1 MQPLPEAAPPLS
13 VSSLTE
19 PVGKLDMTTYIS
31 PQPKLQFLDNN
42 GVPLSG
48 GKVYTYAAGTTTP
61 LTTYTDYTGNTANS
75 NPVILDS
82 RGECSIWLGTSSY
95 KFKLAT
101 STDVEVWTVDNISVL
116 TSSANI
122 TFIESGTGAVTET
135 VQAKLRL
142 GYVYPEDF
150 GAAGD
155 GTTNDTTALQNAIN
169 TGRDVYLAA
178 GKTYLHTT
186 ALSVTTNYQWLG
198 GPGVLKTS
206 GAINSVNV
214 GGSSIGVKLSL
225 NFNSPGQTTGYAI
238 YISSADRVTIERAY
252 LYDAFGALYVEQA
265 NTVQVEWMWGIIR
278 GPGIKWFGNA
288 AKRSDILS
296 INFCVLDPG
305 PDYYGFEWDGNC
317 NSLNVKYLG
326 LVCGGSNS
334 TQSSFGFIIQN
345 TVGGYKS
352 VTSGTI
358 AGTTLT
364 LTTAPSSPIV
374 VGMVISGTGVTV
386 GTTITGLINSTNYT
400 VSTAQSVATTPIT
413 AVPAFFPAI
422 GRVGQVEIDYAKSAA
437 IKVLSGV
444 DYDFVMPYVTGSVSD
459 GLYVDSN
466 IDSYNVRVSGGKFIG
481 NGGYGI
487 NNTTAG
493 ILLTSGSVQLTN
505 NTSGATNGNVW
516 NLAPTQAVDD
526 YFYLNLGGDKTLANG
541 TSQINFYPNDY
552 ISHNRASPR
561 KIRFYIGGV
570 EVFDVGADS
579 VDSLIPFKLK
589 TYTVAT
595 LPGSP
600 VKGWV
605 AMVTDANATTFASTV
620 VGGGSNNVPVYYDG
634 TNWKIG

>member
-1 MQPLPEAAPPLS
+1 
-13 VSSLTE
+13 
-19 PVGKLDMTTYIS
+19 MTTYIS

-48 GKVYTYAAGTTTP
+48 GKVYTYSAGTTTP
-61 LTTYTDYTGNTANS
+61 LTTYTDYTGSTANS

-95 KFKLAT
+95 KFKLTT

-122 TFIESGTGAVTET
+122 TYVESGTGAVTQT
-135 VQAKLRL
+135 VQSKLRL

-150 GAAGD
+150 GAAGN
-155 GTTNDTTALQNAIN
+155 GSTNDTTALQNALN

-178 GKTYLHTT
+178 GKTYLHTV
-186 ALSVTTNYQWLG
+186 ALSVTTNNQWFG

-206 GAINSVNV
+206 GAINSVTV
-214 GGSSIGVKLSL
+214 GGGSIGVKLSL

-238 YISSADRVTIERAY
+238 YVSNADRVTIERAY

-317 NSLNVKYLG
+317 NSLNVKYMG
-326 LVCGGSNS
+326 LVCGGSTS
-334 TQSSFGFIIQN
+334 TQSSYGFIIQN

-374 VGMVISGTGVTV
+374 VGMVISGTGVTA

-444 DYDFVMPYVTGSVSD
+444 DYDFVMPYVTGAVSD

-493 ILLTSGSVQLTN
+493 ILLMSGSVQLTN

-526 YFYLNLGGDKTLANG
+526 YFYLNLGGDKTLASG

-561 KIRFYIGGV
+561 KVRFYIGGI
-570 EVFDVGADS
+570 EVFTVGADS

-600 VKGWV
+600 VKGWT

>member
-1 MQPLPEAAPPLS
+1 
-13 VSSLTE
+13 
-19 PVGKLDMTTYIS
+19 
-31 PQPKLQFLDNN
+31 
-42 GVPLSG
+42 
-48 GKVYTYAAGTTTP
+48 
-61 LTTYTDYTGNTANS
+61 
-75 NPVILDS
+75 
-82 RGECSIWLGTSSY
+82 
-95 KFKLAT
+95 
-101 STDVEVWTVDNISVL
+101 
-116 TSSANI
+116 
-122 TFIESGTGAVTET
+122 
-135 VQAKLRL
+135 
-142 GYVYPEDF
+142 
-150 GAAGD
+150 
-155 GTTNDTTALQNAIN
+155 
-169 TGRDVYLAA
+169 
-178 GKTYLHTT
+178 
-186 ALSVTTNYQWLG
+186 
-198 GPGVLKTS
+198 
-206 GAINSVNV
+206 
-214 GGSSIGVKLSL
+214 
-225 NFNSPGQTTGYAI
+225 
-238 YISSADRVTIERAY
+238 
-252 LYDAFGALYVEQA
+252 
-265 NTVQVEWMWGIIR
+265 
-278 GPGIKWFGNA
+278 
-288 AKRSDILS
+288 
-296 INFCVLDPG
+296 VLDPG

-317 NSLNVKYLG
+317 NSLNVKYMG
-326 LVCGGSNS
+326 LVCGGSSS
-334 TQSSFGFIIQN
+334 TQSSYGFIIQN

-352 VTSGTI
+352 VTSGSI

-374 VGMVISGTGVTV
+374 VGMVISGTGVTA

-437 IKVLSGV
+437 IRVLSGV
-444 DYDFVMPYVTGSVSD
+444 DYDFVMPYVTGAVSD

-466 IDSYNVRVSGGKFIG
+466 IDSYNVRVSGGKLIG

-493 ILLTSGSVQLTN
+493 ILLMSGSVQLTN

-579 VDSLIPFKLK
+579 VDTLIPFKLK

-595 LPGSP
+595 LPASP

>member
-1 MQPLPEAAPPLS
+1 
-13 VSSLTE
+13 
-19 PVGKLDMTTYIS
+19 MTTYIS
-31 PQPKLQFLDNN
+31 PQPKLQFLDSN

-95 KFKLAT
+95 KFKLTT

-122 TFIESGTGAVTET
+122 TYVESGTGAVTET

-186 ALSVTTNYQWLG
+186 ALSITTNNQWFG
-198 GPGVLKTS
+198 GPGILKTS
-206 GAINSVNV
+206 GAINGVSV
-214 GGSSIGVKLSL
+214 GGASKGVKLSL
-225 NFNSPGQTTGYAI
+225 NFNSPGQTSPGYSV
-238 YISSADRVTIERAY
+238 YISNADRVTIERLYIYTGFGGAY
-252 LYDAFGALYVEQA
+252 IEQSNVTNIQWMYAALS
-265 NTVQVEWMWGIIR
+265 
-278 GPGIKWFGNA
+278 GPGIKWYGDA

-296 INFCVLDPG
+296 IDFALMSIQN
-305 PDYYGFEWDGNC
+305 DYYGLNWDGNC
-317 NSLNVKYLG
+317 NSLNVRYLG
-326 LVCGGSNS
+326 FVCGPGSGA
-334 TQSSFGFIIQN
+334 TPRLGYGMVIQN

-352 VTSGTI
+352 STLGYI

-364 LTTAPSSPIV
+364 LNSAPANPIL
-374 VGMVISGTGVTV
+374 VGMTVYGTGVTA
-386 GTTITGLINSTNYT
+386 GTTITGVTNSTTYT
-400 VSTAQSVATTPIT
+400 VSVSQTVGSALYPVTMI

-422 GRVGQVEIDYAKSAA
+422 GRVGTLEIDYSKGNA
-437 IKVLSGV
+437 IKILEGV
-444 DYDFVMPYVTGSVSD
+444 DYDFVMPYVTGAASD
-459 GLYVDSN
+459 GIYIAAN
-466 IDSYNVRVSGGKFIG
+466 IDSYNVRITGGKSIG

-487 NNTTAG
+487 NNLGG
-493 ILLTSGSVQLTN
+493 IALMSGSVQLTD

-552 ISHNRASPR
+552 ISHARSSRQLNFLMGGTG
-561 KIRFYIGGV
+561 IFQIGTTS
-570 EVFDVGADS
+570 ANA
-579 VDSLIPFKLK
+579 LAPFTLK

-595 LPGSP
+595 LPATP
-600 VKGWV
+600 VKGWT
-605 AMVTDANATTFASTV
+605 AMVTDATATTFASTV

>member
-1 MQPLPEAAPPLS
+1 
-13 VSSLTE
+13 
-19 PVGKLDMTTYIS
+19 MTTYIS
-31 PQPKLQFLDNN
+31 PQPKLQFLDSN

-122 TFIESGTGAVTET
+122 TYVESGTGAVTET

-178 GKTYLHTT
+178 GKTYLHTV
-186 ALSVTTNYQWLG
+186 ALSVTTNYQWVG
-198 GPGVLKTS
+198 GPGILKTS
-206 GAINSVNV
+206 GAINSVTV
-214 GGSSIGVKLSL
+214 GGGSIGVKLSL

-238 YISSADRVTIERAY
+238 YISNANRVTIERAY

-265 NTVQVEWMWGIIR
+265 NTVQLEWMWGIIR

-317 NSLNVKYLG
+317 NSLNVKYMG
-326 LVCGGSNS
+326 LVCGGSTS
-334 TQSSFGFIIQN
+334 TQSSYGFIIQN

-352 VTSGTI
+352 VTSGSI

-374 VGMVISGTGVTV
+374 VGMVISGTGVTA

-444 DYDFVMPYVTGSVSD
+444 DYDFVMPYVTGAVSD

-466 IDSYNVRVSGGKFIG
+466 IDSYNVRVSGGKLIG

-493 ILLTSGSVQLTN
+493 ILLMSGSVQLTN

-526 YFYLNLGGDKTLANG
+526 YFYLNLGGDKTLASG

-552 ISHNRASPR
+552 ISHNRATPR

-579 VDSLIPFKLK
+579 VDTLIPFKLK

-595 LPGSP
+595 LPASP

-605 AMVTDANATTFASTV
+605 AMVTDATATTFASTV

-634 TNWKIG
+634 TNWRIG

>member
-1 MQPLPEAAPPLS
+1 
-13 VSSLTE
+13 
-19 PVGKLDMTTYIS
+19 MTTYIS

-122 TFIESGTGAVTET
+122 TYVESGTGAVTET

-186 ALSVTTNYQWLG
+186 ALSVTTNYQWVG
-198 GPGVLKTS
+198 GPGILKTS

-252 LYDAFGALYVEQA
+252 LYDAFGALYVESA
-265 NTVQVEWMWGIIR
+265 NTVQVEWMWGIVR

-288 AKRSDILS
+288 TKRSDILS

-317 NSLNVKYLG
+317 NSLNVKYMG
-326 LVCGGSNS
+326 LVCGASNT
-334 TQSSFGFIIQN
+334 TQSSYGFIIQN

-352 VTSGTI
+352 ATSGYI
-358 AGTTLT
+358 AGTTMT
-364 LTTAPSSPIV
+364 LGSAPANPIL
-374 VGMVISGTGVTV
+374 VGMTVSGTGVTA
-386 GTTITGLINSTNYT
+386 GTTVTGITNPTNYT
-400 VSTAQSVATTPIT
+400 VSISQTVGSALYPVTLST
-413 AVPAFFPAI
+413 VPAFYPAI
-422 GRVGQVEIDYAKSAA
+422 GRVGQVEIDYAKAAA
-437 IKVLSGV
+437 IKILVGV
-444 DYDFVMPYVTGSVSD
+444 DYDFVMPYVTGAASD
-459 GLYVDSN
+459 GMYVDPS
-466 IDSYNVRVSGGKFIG
+466 IDSYNVRVTGGKLIG

-541 TSQINFYPNDY
+541 TSQINFYPTDY
-552 ISHNRASPR
+552 ISHARSSRQLNFLMGGTG
-561 KIRFYIGGV
+561 IFQIGTTS
-570 EVFDVGADS
+570 ANA
-579 VDSLIPFKLK
+579 LAPFTLK

-595 LPGSP
+595 LPASP
-600 VKGWV
+600 VKGWT

-620 VGGGSNNVPVYYDG
+620 AGGGSNNVPVYYDG
-634 TNWKIG
+634 TNWRIG

>member
-1 MQPLPEAAPPLS
+1 
-13 VSSLTE
+13 
-19 PVGKLDMTTYIS
+19 MTTYIS

-95 KFKLAT
+95 KFKLTT

-122 TFIESGTGAVTET
+122 TFVESGTGAVTET
-135 VQAKLRL
+135 VQDKLRL

-150 GAAGD
+150 GAAGN

-198 GPGVLKTS
+198 GPGILKTS

-252 LYDAFGALYVEQA
+252 LYDAFGALYVESA
-265 NTVQVEWMWGIIR
+265 NTVQLEWMWGIIR

-326 LVCGGSNS
+326 LVCGGSTS

-374 VGMVISGTGVTV
+374 VGMIISGTGVTA

-493 ILLTSGSVQLTN
+493 PLLMSGSLDLSS
-505 NTSGATNGNVW
+505 NTYGQSFGEVW
-516 NLAPTQAVDD
+516 NLAPKQSVDE
-526 YFYLNLGGDKTLANG
+526 YFYLNLGGDKTLASG

-552 ISHNRASPR
+552 ISHNRSGSR
-561 KIRFYIGGV
+561 QWKYFIGGL
-570 EVFDVGADS
+570 EVFQVTADS
-579 VDSLIPFKLK
+579 INPLVPLKLK

-620 VGGGSNNVPVYYDG
+620 AGGGSNNVPVYYDG

>member
-1 MQPLPEAAPPLS
+1 
-13 VSSLTE
+13 
-19 PVGKLDMTTYIS
+19 MTTYIS

-122 TFIESGTGAVTET
+122 TYVESGTGAVTET

-186 ALSVTTNYQWLG
+186 ALSVTTNYQWVG
-198 GPGVLKTS
+198 GPGILKTS

-238 YISSADRVTIERAY
+238 YISSADRVTFERAY
-252 LYDAFGALYVEQA
+252 LYDAFGALYVESA
-265 NTVQVEWMWGIIR
+265 NTVQVEWMWGIVR

-288 AKRSDILS
+288 TKRSDILS

-317 NSLNVKYLG
+317 NSLNVKYMG
-326 LVCGGSNS
+326 LVCGASNT
-334 TQSSFGFIIQN
+334 TQSSYGFIIQN

-352 VTSGTI
+352 ATSGYI
-358 AGTTLT
+358 AGTTMT
-364 LTTAPSSPIV
+364 LGSAPANPIL
-374 VGMVISGTGVTV
+374 VGMTVSGTGVTA
-386 GTTITGLINSTNYT
+386 GTTVTGITNPTNYT
-400 VSTAQSVATTPIT
+400 VSISQTVGSALYPVTLST
-413 AVPAFFPAI
+413 VPAFYPAI
-422 GRVGQVEIDYAKSAA
+422 GRVGQVEIDYAKAAA
-437 IKVLSGV
+437 IKILVGV
-444 DYDFVMPYVTGSVSD
+444 DYDFVMPYVTGAASD
-459 GLYVDSN
+459 GMYVDPS
-466 IDSYNVRVSGGKFIG
+466 IDSYNVRVTGGKLIG

-541 TSQINFYPNDY
+541 TSQINFYPTDY
-552 ISHNRASPR
+552 ISHARSSRQLNFLMGGTG
-561 KIRFYIGGV
+561 IFQIGTTS
-570 EVFDVGADS
+570 ANA
-579 VDSLIPFKLK
+579 LAPFTLK

-595 LPGSP
+595 LPASP
-600 VKGWV
+600 VKGWT

-620 VGGGSNNVPVYYDG
+620 AGGGSNNVPVYYDG
-634 TNWKIG
+634 TNWRIG

>member
-1 MQPLPEAAPPLS
+1 
-13 VSSLTE
+13 
-19 PVGKLDMTTYIS
+19 MTTYIS

-42 GVPLSG
+42 GIPLSG

-61 LTTYTDYTGNTANS
+61 ITTYTDYTGNTANS
-75 NPVILDS
+75 NPVVLDS
-82 RGECSIWLGTSSY
+82 RGECNIWLGTSSY

-101 STDVEVWTVDNISVL
+101 STDVEIWTVDNISVL

-122 TFIESGTGAVTET
+122 TFVESGTGAVTET
-135 VQAKLRL
+135 VQTKLRL

-150 GAAGD
+150 GAVGN
-155 GTTNDTTALQNAIN
+155 GTNNDTTALQNAIN

-186 ALSVTTNYQWLG
+186 ALSITTNYQWVG
-198 GPGVLKTS
+198 GPGILKTS
-206 GAINSVNV
+206 GAINSVTV
-214 GGSSIGVKLSL
+214 GGGSIGVKLSL

-238 YISSADRVTIERAY
+238 YISNANRVTIERAY

-265 NTVQVEWMWGIIR
+265 NTVQLEWMWGIIR

-288 AKRSDILS
+288 TKRSDILS

-317 NSLNVKYLG
+317 NSLNVKYMG
-326 LVCGGSNS
+326 LVCGGSTS
-334 TQSSFGFIIQN
+334 TQSSYGFIIQN
-345 TVGGYKS
+345 TIGGYKS
-352 VTSGTI
+352 VTSGSI

-374 VGMVISGTGVTV
+374 VGMVISGTGVTA

-400 VSTAQSVATTPIT
+400 VSIAQSVATTPIT

-444 DYDFVMPYVTGSVSD
+444 DYDFVMPYVTGAVSD

-466 IDSYNVRVSGGKFIG
+466 IDSYNVRVSGGKLIG

-493 ILLTSGSVQLTN
+493 VLLISGSVQLTN

-552 ISHNRASPR
+552 ISHNRSTPR

-595 LPGSP
+595 LPASP
-600 VKGWV
+600 IQGWT
-605 AMVTDANATTFASTV
+605 AMVTDANAATFASV
-620 VGGGSNNVPVYYDG
+620 VAGGGINSVPVYYDG

>member
-1 MQPLPEAAPPLS
+1 
-13 VSSLTE
+13 
-19 PVGKLDMTTYIS
+19 MTTYIS

-48 GKVYTYAAGTTTP
+48 GKVYTYSAGTTTP
-61 LTTYTDYTGNTANS
+61 LTTYTDYTGSTANS

-122 TFIESGTGAVTET
+122 TYVESGTGAVTET

-178 GKTYLHTT
+178 GKTYLHTV
-186 ALSVTTNYQWLG
+186 ALSVTTNYQWVG
-198 GPGVLKTS
+198 GPGILKTS
-206 GAINSVNV
+206 GAINSVSV

-265 NTVQVEWMWGIIR
+265 NTVQLEWMWGIIR
-278 GPGIKWFGNA
+278 GPGIKWYGDA

-317 NSLNVKYLG
+317 NSLNVKYMG
-326 LVCGGSNS
+326 LVCGGSTS
-334 TQSSFGFIIQN
+334 TQSSYGFIIQN

-374 VGMVISGTGVTV
+374 VGMVISGTGVTA

-437 IKVLSGV
+437 IRVLSGV
-444 DYDFVMPYVTGSVSD
+444 DYDFVMPYVTGAVSD

-493 ILLTSGSVQLTN
+493 PLLMSGSLDLSS
-505 NTSGATNGNVW
+505 NTYGQSFGEVW
-516 NLAPTQAVDD
+516 NLAPKQSVDE
-526 YFYLNLGGDKTLANG
+526 YFYLNLGGDKTLASG

-552 ISHNRASPR
+552 ISHNRSGSR
-561 KIRFYIGGV
+561 QWKYFIGGV
-570 EVFDVGADS
+570 EVFQVTIDS
-579 VDSLIPFKLK
+579 INPLVPLKLK

-595 LPGSP
+595 LPTSP
-600 VKGWV
+600 VKGWT

-634 TNWKIG
+634 TNWRIG

>member
-1 MQPLPEAAPPLS
+1 
-13 VSSLTE
+13 
-19 PVGKLDMTTYIS
+19 MTTYIS

-48 GKVYTYAAGTTTP
+48 GKVYTYSAGTTTP

-95 KFKLAT
+95 KFKLTT

-122 TFIESGTGAVTET
+122 TFVESGTGAVTET
-135 VQAKLRL
+135 VQDKLRL

-150 GAAGD
+150 GAAGN
-155 GTTNDTTALQNAIN
+155 GSTNDTTALQNAIN

-198 GPGVLKTS
+198 GPGILKTS

-265 NTVQVEWMWGIIR
+265 NTVQLEWMWGIIR

-326 LVCGGSNS
+326 LVCGGSTS
-334 TQSSFGFIIQN
+334 TQSSYGFIIQN

-374 VGMVISGTGVTV
+374 VGMIISGTGVTV

-400 VSTAQSVATTPIT
+400 VSTSQSVATTPIT

-437 IKVLSGV
+437 IRVLSGV

-493 ILLTSGSVQLTN
+493 ILLMSGSVQLTN

-561 KIRFYIGGV
+561 KVRFYIGGV
-570 EVFDVGADS
+570 EVFTVGADS

-605 AMVTDANATTFASTV
+605 AMVTDANATTFASIV
-620 VGGGSNNVPVYYDG
+620 AGGGSNNVPVYYDG
-634 TNWKIG
+634 TNWRIG

>member
-1 MQPLPEAAPPLS
+1 
-13 VSSLTE
+13 
-19 PVGKLDMTTYIS
+19 MTTYIS

-48 GKVYTYAAGTTTP
+48 GKVYTYSAGTTTP

-95 KFKLAT
+95 KFKLTT

-122 TFIESGTGAVTET
+122 TYVESGTGAVTQT
-135 VQAKLRL
+135 VQSKLRL

-150 GAAGD
+150 GAAGN

-186 ALSVTTNYQWLG
+186 ALSVTTSNQWFG

-214 GGSSIGVKLSL
+214 GGSSVGVKLSL

-265 NTVQVEWMWGIIR
+265 NTVQLEWMWGIIR

-326 LVCGGSNS
+326 LVCGGSTS

-374 VGMVISGTGVTV
+374 VGMIISGTGVTV

-400 VSTAQSVATTPIT
+400 VSTSQSVATTPIT

-437 IKVLSGV
+437 IRVLSGV

-459 GLYVDSN
+459 GLYVDPN

-493 ILLTSGSVQLTN
+493 ILLMSGSVQLTN

-526 YFYLNLGGDKTLANG
+526 YFYLNLGGDKTLASG

-561 KIRFYIGGV
+561 KVRFYIGGI
-570 EVFDVGADS
+570 EVFTVGADS

-605 AMVTDANATTFASTV
+605 AMVTDANATTFASIV
-620 VGGGSNNVPVYYDG
+620 AGGGSNNVPVYYDG

>member
-1 MQPLPEAAPPLS
+1 MFE
-13 VSSLTE
+13 SSLTE
-19 PVGKLDMTTYIS
+19 PVGKPDMTTYIS
-31 PQPKLQFLDNN
+31 PQPKLQFLDSN

-122 TFIESGTGAVTET
+122 TYVESGTGAVTET

-178 GKTYLHTT
+178 GKTYLHTV
-186 ALSVTTNYQWLG
+186 ALSVTTNYQWVG
-198 GPGVLKTS
+198 GPGILKTS
-206 GAINSVNV
+206 GAINSVTV
-214 GGSSIGVKLSL
+214 GGGSIGVKLSL

-238 YISSADRVTIERAY
+238 YISNANRVTIERAY

-265 NTVQVEWMWGIIR
+265 NTVQLEWMWGIIR

-317 NSLNVKYLG
+317 NSLNVKYMG
-326 LVCGGSNS
+326 LVCGGSTS
-334 TQSSFGFIIQN
+334 TQSSYGFIIQN

-352 VTSGTI
+352 VTSGSI

-374 VGMVISGTGVTV
+374 VGMVISGTGVTA

-444 DYDFVMPYVTGSVSD
+444 DYDFVMPYVTGAVSD

-466 IDSYNVRVSGGKFIG
+466 IDSYNVRVSGGKLIG

-493 ILLTSGSVQLTN
+493 ILLMSGSVQLTN

-526 YFYLNLGGDKTLANG
+526 YFYLNLGGDKTLASG

-552 ISHNRASPR
+552 ISHNRATPR

-579 VDSLIPFKLK
+579 VDTLIPFKLK

-595 LPGSP
+595 LPASP

-605 AMVTDANATTFASTV
+605 AMVTDATATTFASTV

-634 TNWKIG
+634 TNWRIG

>member
-1 MQPLPEAAPPLS
+1 
-13 VSSLTE
+13 
-19 PVGKLDMTTYIS
+19 MTTYIS

-82 RGECSIWLGTSSY
+82 RGECSIWLGTSAY

-122 TFIESGTGAVTET
+122 TYVESGTGAVTET

-186 ALSVTTNYQWLG
+186 ALSVTTNYQWVG
-198 GPGVLKTS
+198 GPGILKTS

-252 LYDAFGALYVEQA
+252 LYDAFGALYVESA
-265 NTVQVEWMWGIIR
+265 NTVQVEWMWGIVR

-288 AKRSDILS
+288 TKRSDILS

-317 NSLNVKYLG
+317 NSLNVKYMG
-326 LVCGGSNS
+326 LVCGASNT
-334 TQSSFGFIIQN
+334 TQSSYGFIIQN

-352 VTSGTI
+352 ATSGYI
-358 AGTTLT
+358 AGTTMT
-364 LTTAPSSPIV
+364 LGSAPANPIL
-374 VGMVISGTGVTV
+374 VGMTVSGTGVTA
-386 GTTITGLINSTNYT
+386 GTTVTGITNPTSYT
-400 VSTAQSVATTPIT
+400 VSISQTVGSALYPVTLST
-413 AVPAFFPAI
+413 VPAFYPAI
-422 GRVGQVEIDYAKSAA
+422 GRVGQVEIDYAKAAA
-437 IKVLSGV
+437 IKILVGV
-444 DYDFVMPYVTGSVSD
+444 DYDFVMPYVTGAASD
-459 GLYVDSN
+459 GMYVDPS
-466 IDSYNVRVSGGKFIG
+466 IDSYNVRVTGGKLIG

-541 TSQINFYPNDY
+541 TSQINFYPTDY
-552 ISHNRASPR
+552 ISHARSSRQLNFLMGGTS
-561 KIRFYIGGV
+561 IFQIGTTS
-570 EVFDVGADS
+570 ANA
-579 VDSLIPFKLK
+579 LAPFTLK

-595 LPGSP
+595 LPASP
-600 VKGWV
+600 VKGWT

-634 TNWKIG
+634 TNWRIG

>member
-1 MQPLPEAAPPLS
+1 
-13 VSSLTE
+13 
-19 PVGKLDMTTYIS
+19 MTTYIS

-95 KFKLAT
+95 KFKLTT

-122 TFIESGTGAVTET
+122 TFVESGTGAVTET
-135 VQAKLRL
+135 VQDKLRL

-150 GAAGD
+150 GAAGN

-198 GPGVLKTS
+198 GPGILKTS

-265 NTVQVEWMWGIIR
+265 NTVQLEWMWGIIR

-326 LVCGGSNS
+326 LVCGGSTS

-374 VGMVISGTGVTV
+374 VGMIISGTGVTA

-400 VSTAQSVATTPIT
+400 VSTSQSVATTPIT

-493 ILLTSGSVQLTN
+493 PLLMSGSLDLSS
-505 NTSGATNGNVW
+505 NTYGQSFGEVW
-516 NLAPTQAVDD
+516 NLAPKQSVDE
-526 YFYLNLGGDKTLANG
+526 YFYLNLGGDKTLASG

-552 ISHNRASPR
+552 ISHNRSGSR
-561 KIRFYIGGV
+561 QWKYFIGGL
-570 EVFDVGADS
+570 EVFQVTADS
-579 VDSLIPFKLK
+579 INPLVPLKLK

-620 VGGGSNNVPVYYDG
+620 AGGGSNNVPVYYDG

>member
-1 MQPLPEAAPPLS
+1 
-13 VSSLTE
+13 
-19 PVGKLDMTTYIS
+19 MTTYIS
-31 PQPKLQFLDNN
+31 PQPKLQFLDSN

-122 TFIESGTGAVTET
+122 TYVESGTGAVTET

-186 ALSVTTNYQWLG
+186 ALSVTTNYQWVG
-198 GPGVLKTS
+198 GPGILKTS
-206 GAINSVNV
+206 GAINSVTV
-214 GGSSIGVKLSL
+214 GGGSIGVKLSL

-238 YISSADRVTIERAY
+238 YISNANRVTIERAY

-265 NTVQVEWMWGIIR
+265 NTVQLEWMWGIIR

-317 NSLNVKYLG
+317 NSLNVKYMG
-326 LVCGGSNS
+326 LVCGGSSS
-334 TQSSFGFIIQN
+334 TQSSYGFIIQN

-352 VTSGTI
+352 VTSGSI

-374 VGMVISGTGVTV
+374 VGMVISGTGVTA

-444 DYDFVMPYVTGSVSD
+444 DYDFVMPYVTGAVSD

-493 ILLTSGSVQLTN
+493 PLLMSGSLDLSS
-505 NTSGATNGNVW
+505 NTYGQSFGEVW
-516 NLAPTQAVDD
+516 NLAPKQSVDE
-526 YFYLNLGGDKTLANG
+526 YFYLNLGGDKTLASG

-552 ISHNRASPR
+552 ISHNRSGSR
-561 KIRFYIGGV
+561 QWKYFIGGV
-570 EVFDVGADS
+570 EVFQVTIDS
-579 VDSLIPFKLK
+579 INPLVPLKLK

-600 VKGWV
+600 VKGWT

>member
-1 MQPLPEAAPPLS
+1 

-19 PVGKLDMTTYIS
+19 PIGKPDMTTYIS

-42 GVPLSG
+42 GIPLSG

-61 LTTYTDYTGNTANS
+61 ITTYTDYTGNTANS
-75 NPVILDS
+75 NPVVLDS
-82 RGECSIWLGTSSY
+82 RGECNIWLGTSSY

-101 STDVEVWTVDNISVL
+101 STDVEIWTVDNISVL

-122 TFIESGTGAVTET
+122 TFVESGTGAVTET
-135 VQAKLRL
+135 GQTKLRL

-150 GAAGD
+150 GAVGN
-155 GTTNDTTALQNAIN
+155 GTNNDTTALQNAIN

-186 ALSVTTNYQWLG
+186 ALSITTNYQWVG
-198 GPGVLKTS
+198 GPGILKTS
-206 GAINSVNV
+206 GAINSVTV
-214 GGSSIGVKLSL
+214 GGGSIGVKLSL

-238 YISSADRVTIERAY
+238 YISNANRVTIERAY

-265 NTVQVEWMWGIIR
+265 NTVQLEWMWGIIR

-288 AKRSDILS
+288 TKRSDILS

-317 NSLNVKYLG
+317 NSLNVKYMG
-326 LVCGGSNS
+326 LVCGGSTS
-334 TQSSFGFIIQN
+334 TQSSYGFIIQN
-345 TVGGYKS
+345 TIGGYKS
-352 VTSGTI
+352 VTSGSI

-374 VGMVISGTGVTV
+374 VGMVISGTGVTA

-400 VSTAQSVATTPIT
+400 VSIAQSVATTPIT

-444 DYDFVMPYVTGSVSD
+444 DYDFVMPYVTGAVSD

-466 IDSYNVRVSGGKFIG
+466 IDSYNVRVSGGKLIG

-493 ILLTSGSVQLTN
+493 VLLISGSVQLTN

-552 ISHNRASPR
+552 ISHNRSTPR

-570 EVFDVGADS
+570 EVVDVGADS

-595 LPGSP
+595 LPASP
-600 VKGWV
+600 IQGWT
-605 AMVTDANATTFASTV
+605 AMVTDANAATFASV
-620 VGGGSNNVPVYYDG
+620 VAGGGINSVPVYYDG

>member
-1 MQPLPEAAPPLS
+1 
-13 VSSLTE
+13 
-19 PVGKLDMTTYIS
+19 MTTYIS

-122 TFIESGTGAVTET
+122 TYVESGTGAVTET
-135 VQAKLRL
+135 VQDKLRL

-150 GAAGD
+150 GAAGN

-186 ALSVTTNYQWLG
+186 ALSVTTSNQWFG

-206 GAINSVNV
+206 GAINSVSV
-214 GGSSIGVKLSL
+214 GGASKGVKLSL

-238 YISSADRVTIERAY
+238 YISNADRVTIERAY

-265 NTVQVEWMWGIIR
+265 NTVQLEWMWGIIR

-305 PDYYGFEWDGNC
+305 PDYYGFDWDGNC
-317 NSLNVKYLG
+317 NSLNVKYMG
-326 LVCGGSNS
+326 LVCGGSTL
-334 TQSSFGFIIQN
+334 TQSSYGFIIQN

-374 VGMVISGTGVTV
+374 AGMGISGTGVTA
-386 GTTITGLINSTNYT
+386 GTTVTGLINSTNYT
-400 VSTAQSVATTPIT
+400 VSPSQSVATTPIT

-444 DYDFVMPYVTGSVSD
+444 DYDFVMPYVTGAVSD
-459 GLYVDSN
+459 GLYVDPS

-493 ILLTSGSVQLTN
+493 PLLMSGSLDLSS
-505 NTSGATNGNVW
+505 NTYGQSFGEVW
-516 NLAPTQAVDD
+516 NLAPKQSVDE
-526 YFYLNLGGDKTLANG
+526 YFYLNLGGDKTLASG

-552 ISHNRASPR
+552 ISHNRSGSR
-561 KIRFYIGGV
+561 QWKYFIGGL
-570 EVFDVGADS
+570 EVFQVTADS
-579 VDSLIPFKLK
+579 INPLVPLKLK

-605 AMVTDANATTFASTV
+605 AMVTDANATTFASIV
-620 VGGGSNNVPVYYDG
+620 AGGGSNNVPVYYDG
-634 TNWKIG
+634 TNWRIG

>member
-1 MQPLPEAAPPLS
+1 
-13 VSSLTE
+13 
-19 PVGKLDMTTYIS
+19 MTTYIS

-48 GKVYTYAAGTTTP
+48 GKVYTYSAGTTTP
-61 LTTYTDYTGNTANS
+61 LTTYTDFTGNTANS

-122 TFIESGTGAVTET
+122 TFVESGTGAVTET
-135 VQAKLRL
+135 VQAKLRS

-150 GAAGD
+150 GAVGN
-155 GTTNDTTALQNAIN
+155 GSTNDTTALQNAIN

-198 GPGVLKTS
+198 GPGILKTS

-265 NTVQVEWMWGIIR
+265 NTVQLEWMWGIIR

-326 LVCGGSNS
+326 LVCGGSIS
-334 TQSSFGFIIQN
+334 TQSSYGFIIQN

-374 VGMVISGTGVTV
+374 VGMIISGTGVTA

-400 VSTAQSVATTPIT
+400 VSTSQSVATTPIT

-437 IKVLSGV
+437 IRVLSGV

-493 ILLTSGSVQLTN
+493 ILLMSGSVQLTN

-526 YFYLNLGGDKTLANG
+526 YFYLNLGGDKTLASG

-561 KIRFYIGGV
+561 KVRFYIGGV
-570 EVFDVGADS
+570 EVFTVGADS

-620 VGGGSNNVPVYYDG
+620 AGGGSNNVPVYYDG
-634 TNWKIG
+634 TNWRIG

>member
-1 MQPLPEAAPPLS
+1 
-13 VSSLTE
+13 
-19 PVGKLDMTTYIS
+19 MTTYIS

-48 GKVYTYAAGTTTP
+48 GKVYTYSAGTTTP

-75 NPVILDS
+75 NPVILNS
-82 RGECSIWLGTSSY
+82 RGECDIWLGTSSY

-116 TSSANI
+116 SSSANI
-122 TFIESGTGAVTET
+122 TFVESGTGAVSET

-150 GAAGD
+150 GAAGN

-178 GKTYLHTT
+178 GKTYLHTV
-186 ALSVTTNYQWLG
+186 ALSVTTNYQWVG
-198 GPGVLKTS
+198 GPGILKTS
-206 GAINSVNV
+206 GAINSVTV
-214 GGSSIGVKLSL
+214 GGGSIGVKLSL

-238 YISSADRVTIERAY
+238 YISNANRVTIERAY

-265 NTVQVEWMWGIIR
+265 NTVQLEWMWGIIR
-278 GPGIKWFGNA
+278 GPGIKWYGDA
-288 AKRSDILS
+288 SKRSDILS

-305 PDYYGFEWDGNC
+305 DNYYGFEWDGNC
-317 NSLNVKYLG
+317 NSLNVKYMG
-326 LVCGGSNS
+326 LVCGGSTS
-334 TQSSFGFIIQN
+334 TQSSYGFIIQN

-352 VTSGTI
+352 VTSGSI

-374 VGMVISGTGVTV
+374 VGMVISGTGVTA

-444 DYDFVMPYVTGSVSD
+444 DYDFVMPYVTGAVSD

-493 ILLTSGSVQLTN
+493 PLLMSGSLDLSSNAYGQ
-505 NTSGATNGNVW
+505 SFGEVW
-516 NLAPTQAVDD
+516 NLAPKQSVDE
-526 YFYLNLGGDKTLANG
+526 YFYLNLGGDKTLASG

-552 ISHNRASPR
+552 ISHNRSGSR
-561 KIRFYIGGV
+561 QWKYFIGGV
-570 EVFDVGADS
+570 EVFQVT
-579 VDSLIPFKLK
+579 VDSINPLVPLKLK

-600 VKGWV
+600 VKGWT

>member
-1 MQPLPEAAPPLS
+1 
-13 VSSLTE
+13 
-19 PVGKLDMTTYIS
+19 MTTYIS

-95 KFKLAT
+95 KFKLTT

-122 TFIESGTGAVTET
+122 TYVESGTGAVTQT
-135 VQAKLRL
+135 VQSKLRL

-150 GAAGD
+150 GAAGN

-186 ALSVTTNYQWLG
+186 ALSVTTNYQWVG

-214 GGSSIGVKLSL
+214 GGSSVGVKLSL

-317 NSLNVKYLG
+317 NSLNVKYMG
-326 LVCGGSNS
+326 LVCGTSNA
-334 TQSSFGFIIQN
+334 TQSSYGFIIQN

-374 VGMVISGTGVTV
+374 VGMIISGTGVTA

-422 GRVGQVEIDYAKSAA
+422 GRIGQVEVDYAKSAA
-437 IKVLSGV
+437 IRVLSGV

-459 GLYVDSN
+459 GLYVDPN

-493 ILLTSGSVQLTN
+493 ILLMSGSVQLTN

-526 YFYLNLGGDKTLANG
+526 YFYLNLGGDKTLASG

-561 KIRFYIGGV
+561 KVRFYIGGI
-570 EVFDVGADS
+570 EVFTVGADS

-605 AMVTDANATTFASTV
+605 AMVTDANATTFASIV
-620 VGGGSNNVPVYYDG
+620 AGGGSNNVPVYYDG
-634 TNWKIG
+634 TNWRIG

>member
-1 MQPLPEAAPPLS
+1 
-13 VSSLTE
+13 
-19 PVGKLDMTTYIS
+19 MTTYIS

-61 LTTYTDYTGNTANS
+61 LTTYTDFTGNTANS

-95 KFKLAT
+95 KFKLTT

-122 TFIESGTGAVTET
+122 TFVESGTGAVTET

>member
-1 MQPLPEAAPPLS
+1 
-13 VSSLTE
+13 VSSLT
-19 PVGKLDMTTYIS
+19 VLRGKPDMTTYIS

-95 KFKLAT
+95 KFKLTT

-198 GPGVLKTS
+198 GPGILKTS

-214 GGSSIGVKLSL
+214 GGASIGVKLSL
-225 NFNSPGQTTGYAI
+225 NFNSPGQTSGYAI
-238 YISSADRVTIERAY
+238 YISNASRVTIERAY

-265 NTVQVEWMWGIIR
+265 NTVQLEWMWGILR
-278 GPGIKWFGNA
+278 GPGIKWYGDA

-305 PDYYGFEWDGNC
+305 PNYYGFEWDGNC
-317 NSLNVKYLG
+317 NSLNVKYMG
-326 LVCGGSNS
+326 LVCGASSS
-334 TQSSFGFIIQN
+334 TQSSYGFIIQN

-352 VTSGTI
+352 STVGTISGT
-358 AGTTLT
+358 TMNL
-364 LTTAPSSPIV
+364 SMSPANPIL
-374 VGMVISGTGVTV
+374 VGMVVSGTGVTSGTVVTGVTNPTTYTVSPSQTV
-386 GTTITGLINSTNYT
+386 GTTLT
-400 VSTAQSVATTPIT
+400 TTP
-413 AVPAFFPAI
+413 AFYPAI
-422 GRVGQVEIDYAKSAA
+422 GRIGQVEIDYAKGAA
-437 IKVLSGV
+437 IQVLVGV

-459 GLYVDSN
+459 GMYVSST
-466 IDSYNVRVSGGKFIG
+466 IDSYNVRVTGGKFIG

-493 ILLTSGSVQLTN
+493 PLLFSGNTQLTS
-505 NTSGATNGNVW
+505 NTSGETNGNVW
-516 NLAPTQAVDD
+516 NLAPRQAIDD
-526 YFYLNLGGDKTLANG
+526 DFYLNLGGDKTLANG
-541 TSQINFYPNDY
+541 TAQINFSPTDY
-552 ISHNRASPR
+552 MSYDRATNLLD
-561 KIRFYIGGV
+561 FLIGG
-570 EVFDVGADS
+570 AS
-579 VDSLIPFKLK
+579 SLQISATAVNAKKPVTLK
-589 TYTVAT
+589 TYLVAELSLLSPAVGATV
-595 LPGSP
+595 
-600 VKGWV
+600 
-605 AMVTDANATTFASTV
+605 MVTDSNSTTFASSSFT
-620 VGGGSNNVPVYYDG
+620 GGGSNAVPVYYDG
-634 TNWKIG
+634 TNWRIG

>member
-1 MQPLPEAAPPLS
+1 
-13 VSSLTE
+13 
-19 PVGKLDMTTYIS
+19 MTTYIS

-61 LTTYTDYTGNTANS
+61 LTTYTDFTGNTANS

-122 TFIESGTGAVTET
+122 TFVESGTGAVTET

-150 GAAGD
+150 GAAGN

-198 GPGVLKTS
+198 GPGILKTS

-252 LYDAFGALYVEQA
+252 LYDAFGALYVESA
-265 NTVQVEWMWGIIR
+265 NTVQLEWMWGIIR

-317 NSLNVKYLG
+317 NSLNVKYMG
-326 LVCGGSNS
+326 LVCGGSSS
-334 TQSSFGFIIQN
+334 TQSSYGFIIQN

-374 VGMVISGTGVTV
+374 VGMVISGTGVTS

-400 VSTAQSVATTPIT
+400 VSTSQSVATTPIT

-493 ILLTSGSVQLTN
+493 ILLMSGSVQLTN
-505 NTSGATNGNVW
+505 NTSGATNGYVW

-526 YFYLNLGGDKTLANG
+526 YFYLNLGGDKTLASG

-561 KIRFYIGGV
+561 KVRFYIGGV
-570 EVFDVGADS
+570 EVFTVGADS

-605 AMVTDANATTFASTV
+605 AMVTDASATTFASTV
-620 VGGGSNNVPVYYDG
+620 ASGGSNNVPVYYDG

>member
-1 MQPLPEAAPPLS
+1 MP
-13 VSSLTE
+13 
-19 PVGKLDMTTYIS
+19 TYIS

-48 GKVYTYAAGTTTP
+48 GKVYTYSAGTTTP

-122 TFIESGTGAVTET
+122 TYVESGTGAVTQT
-135 VQAKLRL
+135 VQSKLRL

-150 GAAGD
+150 GAAGN

-186 ALSVTTNYQWLG
+186 ALSVTTSNQWFG

-214 GGSSIGVKLSL
+214 GGSSVGVKLSL

-238 YISSADRVTIERAY
+238 YISNADRVTIERAY

-265 NTVQVEWMWGIIR
+265 NTVQLEWMWGIIR

-317 NSLNVKYLG
+317 NSLNVKYMG
-326 LVCGGSNS
+326 LVCGTSNA

-374 VGMVISGTGVTV
+374 VGMIISGTGVTA

-422 GRVGQVEIDYAKSAA
+422 GRIGQVEVDYAKSAA
-437 IKVLSGV
+437 IRVLSGV

-459 GLYVDSN
+459 GLYVDPN

-493 ILLTSGSVQLTN
+493 ILLMSGSVQLTN

-526 YFYLNLGGDKTLANG
+526 YFYLNLGGDKTLASG
-541 TSQINFYPNDY
+541 TSQINFFPNDY

-561 KIRFYIGGV
+561 KVRFYIGGI
-570 EVFDVGADS
+570 EVFTVGADS

-595 LPGSP
+595 LPASP

-605 AMVTDANATTFASTV
+605 AMVTDANATTFASIV
-620 VGGGSNNVPVYYDG
+620 AGGGSNNVPVYYDG
-634 TNWKIG
+634 TNWRIG